1 MYFKSV
7 EDYLE
12 VIYNLFLNKGYA
24 RTKDIATELN
34 VTAPSV
40 SGMLKKLDKEGFVH
54 YEKYSGVTPGCSIQG
69 NAK

>member
-12 VIYNLFLNKGYA
+12 VIYDLILNKGYA
-24 RTKDIATELN
+24 RTKDISTELN

-40 SGMLKKLDKEGFVH
+40 GGVLKKLDKEGFVH
-54 YEKYSGVTPGCSIQG
+54 YEGFYI
-69 NAK
+69 